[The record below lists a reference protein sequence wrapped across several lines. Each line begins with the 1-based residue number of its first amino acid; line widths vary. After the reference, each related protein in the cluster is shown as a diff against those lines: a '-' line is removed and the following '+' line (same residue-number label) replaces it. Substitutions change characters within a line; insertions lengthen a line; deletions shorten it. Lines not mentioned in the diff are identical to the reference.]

1 MQFWIHDV
9 ECLFVGHGKPCLE
22 VFLIKFLD
30 ARRTLGLRVHVAK
43 QLLRADVVAWGLQDM
58 DEIPGNRSSSI
69 SSSMKMFAKGVAVTA
84 TYEVRELIMVSSRI
98 SPLIRVG
105 ASSGFDEFTDA

>member
-58 DEIPGNRSSSI
+58 DEIPGEQIFLN
-69 SSSMKMFAKGVAVTA
+69 FVVD
-84 TYEVRELIMVSSRI
+84 EDVRER
-98 SPLIRVG
+98 
-105 ASSGFDEFTDA
+105 SGRYGNVRGT